1 MNLNIHY
8 TPNQRIFADF
18 ANLFVIL
25 RTAYYVRRYQ
35 TTEDFNYICL
45 STYELVK
52 KKNENRMSRMENLH
66 REREVNP
73 YNLLLHVNTTNALRF
88 YSDTFHIYVRKIP
101 EKHCKNFI
109 FIFINPHFFWML
121 QNFQ

>member
-109 FIFINPHFFWML
+109 FIFINPHFF
-121 QNFQ
+121 